1 MDIVPIHKASK
12 MVKPSGGV
20 TQEVP
25 KVILNT
31 NLKSVK
37 NDSLQAFTVFLS
49 TEKGCLEKTLAPG
62 ESIVVPEPYISEQI
76 KTLHKRRIFKISNV

>member
-12 MVKPSGGV
+12 MVKPV
-20 TQEVP
+20 VEATQQIP
-25 KVILNT
+25 KLVLSP

>member
-1 MDIVPIHKASK
+1 MNIVPIHKASK
-12 MVKPSGGV
+12 MMQPQSVVS
-20 TQEVP
+20 EEAS
-25 KVILNT
+25 KVVLNA

-37 NDSLQAFTVFLS
+37 NDSLQAFTIFFS